1 MNRTLRSSWI
11 LGLTAIGIGAAALV
25 LSGLAFPLVGLVC
38 DRTGCV
44 RASTRRIHDE
54 NMAKAEAFRGTFDN
68 DVKPGSSF
76 DDVLAYLKAHN
87 LHFGL
92 IGLTAPQDE
101 PPRGDGREE
110 REVEMFREE
119 SPNWY
124 CGKGSVGLGIY
135 FVNGKL
141 DRTEAGYWS
150 SDCP

>member
-1 MNRTLRSSWI
+1 VRPKRA
-11 LGLTAIGIGAAALV
+11 GLIIGFSVV
-25 LSGLAFPLVGLVC
+25 LM
-38 DRTGCV
+38 GCV
-44 RASTRRIHDE
+44 LPSTRKAHSE
-54 NMAKAEAFRGTFDN
+54 NLARAQAFKQVFDSEVN
-68 DVKPGSSF
+68 PGASF
-76 DDVLAYLKAHN
+76 DEVLAYLKAHN
-87 LHFGL
+87 LHFGWV
-92 IGLTAPQDE
+92 GLTAPQDE

-150 SDCP
+150 FDCP

>member
-1 MNRTLRSSWI
+1 V
-11 LGLTAIGIGAAALV
+11 IGAAGLV
-25 LSGLAFPLVGLVC
+25 LSSFGFRLVGLVC

-54 NMAKAEAFRGTFDN
+54 NMAKAQAFKQLFDSE
-68 DVKPGSSF
+68 VKLGASF
-76 DDVLAYLKAHN
+76 DEVLAYLKAHN

-92 IGLTAPQDE
+92 VGLTAPQDE
-101 PPRGDGREE
+101 PPRGDGPDE

-124 CGKGSVGLGIY
+124 CGKGSAGLGIY